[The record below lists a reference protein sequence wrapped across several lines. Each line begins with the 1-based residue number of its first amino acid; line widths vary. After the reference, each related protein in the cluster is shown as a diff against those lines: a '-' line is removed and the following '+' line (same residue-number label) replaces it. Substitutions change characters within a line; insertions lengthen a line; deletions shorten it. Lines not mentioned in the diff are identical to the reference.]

1 MCSIDDGSS
10 GRPAL
15 GRPLPSTTGGHVT
28 AQVLAYLDPGSG
40 SMILQLLV
48 GGVAAMG
55 VALKMYWQRVLVFL
69 RIRRDDEESS
79 VEQDATS

>member
-1 MCSIDDGSS
+1 M
-10 GRPAL
+10 
-15 GRPLPSTTGGHVT
+15 GGHVT

-55 VALKMYWQRVLVFL
+55 VALKLYWQRMLSFL
-69 RIRRDDEESS
+69 RIRRDDEEPAVEHPDSS
-79 VEQDATS
+79 G